1 MTLQGVLKNG
11 KYHEMGLKLRYMTL
25 SSIVTL
31 QKKFSFMRCTFLEAY
46 LFQIFRYTFSKC
58 FFTKQDVLKNG
69 KCHEIAKN
77 SEYMNSTKIIAL
89 LKKFFLCEL
98 EPFWSLLSKK
108 HRYTYSKSIFTLQGV
123 LEMDNAMKWAKHWNI
138 WHWSL

>member
-1 MTLQGVLKNG
+1 
-11 KYHEMGLKLRYMTL
+11 MGLKLRYMTL

-31 QKKFSFMRCTFLEAY
+31 QKKFSFMRRTFSEAY

-58 FFTKQDVLKNG
+58 FFTKQDG

-98 EPFWSLLSKK
+98 EPF
-108 HRYTYSKSIFTLQGV
+108 
-123 LEMDNAMKWAKHWNI
+123 
-138 WHWSL
+138 